1 MSLSALL
8 TAVRNHLRSEL
19 DIKSE
24 ECDCQPDGQP
34 QPAFG
39 SRYIA
44 VHPTSWT
51 PGDTRIDHGIDE
63 LFGVTCTIT
72 IRVSAVPRDRLM
84 GEKFLKSLTG
94 IEALARATA
103 AVVHQNYDVMNAA
116 NAMIGGDHKLMQP
129 LFWNGTQMPPRMETG
144 TWVWSTKAAEMD
156 LVAALVL
163 PVRFGNAR
171 RIQSYA
177 QME

>member
-8 TAVRNHLRSEL
+8 QATRDHLRSKL
-19 DIKSE
+19 DIAPK

-34 QPAFG
+34 QPMFG

-44 VHPTSWT
+44 VHPTAWT
-51 PGDTRIDHGIDE
+51 PGDTQIDHGLDE

-72 IRVSAVPRDRLM
+72 IRTPPVARDRLM

-94 IEALARATA
+94 IEAAARAV
-103 AVVHQNYDVMNAA
+103 AVAVHQNYDLMNDA
-116 NAMIGGDHKLMQP
+116 NAKIGGDHKLIQP
-129 LFWNGTQMPPRMETG
+129 LFWDGTQVPSRMETG
-144 TWVWSTKAAEMD
+144 SWVWSDNATEMD
-156 LVAALVL
+156 LIAALVL
-163 PVRFGNAR
+163 PVRFSNAR

-177 QME
+177 KME